1 MTSDRS
7 WTHRAAMAFY
17 EWLVV
22 REERELPQL
31 HEICVM
37 LTEPIDPYRLAGA
50 IQWLGRQDMI
60 DVVRGHK
67 RRTRGHYVI
76 RVRSTGRVY
85 RTANCPI
92 DLRERAPR
100 ELVAA

>member
-17 EWLVV
+17 EWLVA

-37 LTEPIDPYRLAGA
+37 LPEPIDPYRLAGA
-50 IQWLGRQDMI
+50 IQWLGQQDMI
-60 DVVRGHK
+60 DVVRGKK
-67 RRTRGHYVI
+67 RRTRSHYVI

-85 RTANCPI
+85 RTADCPL
-92 DLRERAPR
+92 DLRELLR
-100 ELVAA
+100 EPVAA